1 MRNLISISGWTMR
14 PRVSLFGLLALS
26 LVSPVV
32 AEAPASAEPSLELLE
47 FLAGWEMEDG
57 TSIDPVQLLESEL
70 PLEPQD
76 ATESDD
82 DE

>member
-1 MRNLISISGWTMR
+1 MNSLISISGWMMR
-14 PRVSLFGLLALS
+14 QRVSLVCLLGLFSLAT
-26 LVSPVV
+26 P
-32 AEAPASAEPSLELLE
+32 AEEAETREPSLELLE

-70 PLEPQD
+70 PLEPRD
-76 ATESDD
+76 ITESDD